1 MFDLTHGFIFA
12 IGSMTLII
20 SILVIFNYLVNTF
33 KKEKEEL
40 NEAQKSIQ
48 RLNNKGN
55 KYIMKLNAKQKDLL
69 KLLVK
74 GKGKFQTPVIPKEN
88 SEKNLDNIVSLYLK
102 GLLTFEKK
110 HDIDLVGPSNEHM
123 IRFSWYLITLDKSKT
138 LKDIRSVIKAGK
150 VA

>member
-1 MFDLTHGFIFA
+1 
-12 IGSMTLII
+12 
-20 SILVIFNYLVNTF
+20 
-33 KKEKEEL
+33 
-40 NEAQKSIQ
+40 
-48 RLNNKGN
+48 
-55 KYIMKLNAKQKDLL
+55 MKLNAKQKDLL

-74 GKGKFQTPVIPKEN
+74 GKGKFQTPVIPKGN
-88 SEKNLDNIVSLYLK
+88 NEKNLDDIVSLYLK

-123 IRFSWYLITLDKSKT
+123 IRFSWYVINMDKSKT

>member
-1 MFDLTHGFIFA
+1 
-12 IGSMTLII
+12 
-20 SILVIFNYLVNTF
+20 
-33 KKEKEEL
+33 
-40 NEAQKSIQ
+40 
-48 RLNNKGN
+48 
-55 KYIMKLNAKQKDLL
+55 MKLSAKQKELL

-74 GKGKFQTPVIPKEN
+74 GKGQFKTPTIPKIQ
-88 SEKNLDNIVSLYLK
+88 SEKNLDDIVSLYLK

-123 IRFSWYLITLDKSKT
+123 IRFSWYVINMDKSKT